1 MIKDGFSISSR
12 LLLSEFG
19 GYLIIDKGWAK
30 SFLKRLYSSSL
41 IPQADVL
48 KNIDSS
54 PFSSVTVEDDSD
66 DGTVSNI
73 DMDGRGVSMKV
84 V

>member
-1 MIKDGFSISSR
+1 MDGLSFSSR

-30 SFLKRLYSSSL
+30 SFLKRLHSASL
-41 IPQADVL
+41 IPQADIL
-48 KNIDSS
+48 KNFESS
-54 PFSSVTVEDDSD
+54 PFSSVTVDEDSD

-73 DMDGRGVSMKV
+73 AMDGGGVSMKV